1 MPIVLCKLSEKRK
14 QALTQRCN
22 KLWWRNEK
30 MNMSFWVTWQL
41 HYRVNNCR
49 FEFRHL
55 PDRVNNRRFEF
66 RQLPD
71 RVNNCTFEFRQLP
84 DRVNHCKF
92 NFRQLPVRVNH
103 CKFKFRQLTDRV
115 NKYRFEFPTDNWV
128 TSCATSGWMKH
139 TNDISRRKASW
150 AAFGKLL
157 REQY

>member
-1 MPIVLCKLSEKRK
+1 MLIVLCKFSERRK
-14 QALTQRCN
+14 KALTQRCN

-41 HYRVNNCR
+41 PYRVNNCR
-49 FEFRHL
+49 FEFRQL

-92 NFRQLPVRVNH
+92 KFRQLP
-103 CKFKFRQLTDRV
+103 DRV
-115 NKYRFEFPTDNWV
+115 NNYRFEFPTDNWV
-128 TSCATSGWMKH
+128 TSCTTSGWMKH